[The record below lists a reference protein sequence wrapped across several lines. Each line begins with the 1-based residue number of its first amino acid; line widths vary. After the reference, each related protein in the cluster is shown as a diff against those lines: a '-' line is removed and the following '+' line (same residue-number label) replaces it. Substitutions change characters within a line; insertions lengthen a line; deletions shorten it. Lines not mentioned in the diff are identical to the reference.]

1 MIIIFSYE
9 SLSLL
14 GIFPAGWS
22 AAESQWH
29 LFKYVHFISFLSL
42 SRPACLPAC
51 HRRPKKILFF
61 FFYQTRS
68 SASQQTNIN
77 THTQTE
83 RRTFSSSSS
92 SGMRRVKLTLTSPS
106 YRSSL
111 LPTAAAALFSIL
123 LLLPPPLASYQRRE
137 RGRKYTHTHTQNL
150 HNPTCMQCI
159 SLARLPTNPFLVHP
173 EERSEKAFADVSAF
187 FSLVARQTK
196 QNATN
201 ASAERKEQGHSLTHR
216 PPL

>member
-1 MIIIFSYE
+1 MWDTGWGKTIFGWGVILIIIFSYE

-42 SRPACLPAC
+42 SRPACLPAIEDL
-51 HRRPKKILFF
+51 KKILFF

-68 SASQQTNIN
+68 SASRQTNIN

-111 LPTAAAALFSIL
+111 LPTAAASLFSIL
-123 LLLPPPLASYQRRE
+123 LLLPPPLASYQTRE
-137 RGRKYTHTHTQNL
+137 RGRKYTHTEST
-150 HNPTCMQCI
+150 
-159 SLARLPTNPFLVHP
+159 
-173 EERSEKAFADVSAF
+173 
-187 FSLVARQTK
+187 
-196 QNATN
+196 
-201 ASAERKEQGHSLTHR
+201 
-216 PPL
+216 